1 MEIGIA
7 VDIHGIGAIRVLQL
21 LIYRYNADK
30 IIEQVQ
36 GGDHIAEEYTRPMSS
51 WRLNSGLKSGLPS

>member
-1 MEIGIA
+1 MLARAIELRAGCSELEIGIA

-21 LIYRYNADK
+21 LIIDIIADK

-36 GGDHIAEEYTRPMSS
+36 GGDT
-51 WRLNSGLKSGLPS
+51 